1 MQKLSLIDRWRED
14 PDGFIIINGNEK
26 DGSTNNS
33 LDNNSIAGGFD
44 SNISGRQVQ
53 VNGGK
58 GSGNF
63 GHAGRPGKV
72 GGSSPSESSSP
83 ALTDEQEAKVQ
94 EWTRTIK
101 RGELIQKI
109 RRLKKSDKFE
119 ELVQEMLDAGF
130 TRAHIDTWRDWVKK
144 QEEKHQVE
152 TEKKRELRKRAQESP
167 EQTAAI
173 DNVIEKIVVRPQDVQ
188 WLRKNC
194 SPEMAKAFSDEVDKA
209 EKFGIK
215 NVKLFLNDKEAKQ
228 GELGFLPSTD
238 TYSLQISK
246 KILRDQEKTQAT
258 RQRSGPNGSRW
269 WTSDKIEGTFA
280 HEFGHCMEWEFLKK
294 FMGPEKKLANGQSVL
309 KSNYF
314 LPKVRDYCSQLIVNQ
329 AKENLSKKGV
339 SLDELRENKD
349 YKYMSNYGKT
359 NQFEAIAESF
369 GNPDYSPLTKE
380 IYNITMGNKKLNK
393 QRIENLKKSIEVCEE
408 RLSRMKF

>member
-1 MQKLSLIDRWRED
+1 MIELCTGCQETEEELRAFLKEHPEFDED
-14 PDGFIIINGNEK
+14 IFSEDLKN
-26 DGSTNNS
+26 NNS
-33 LDNNSIAGGFD
+33 LEL
-44 SNISGRQVQ
+44 
-53 VNGGK
+53 NGGK

-63 GHAGRPGKV
+63 GHAGRPGLV
-72 GGSSPSESSSP
+72 GGSSPSESSSST
-83 ALTDEQEAKVQ
+83 LTDEQEAKAQ
-94 EWTRTIK
+94 EWARTLRK
-101 RGELIQKI
+101 GELIQKI
-109 RRLKKSDKFE
+109 RRLKKTDKFD
-119 ELVQEMLDAGF
+119 ELVQEMLDLGF
-130 TRAHIDTWRDWVKK
+130 TQERIDSWRDWIKK
-144 QEEKHQVE
+144 QEEEHQVE

-173 DNVIEKIVVRPQDVQ
+173 DNVVEKIAVRPQDVQ

-215 NVKLFLNDKEAKQ
+215 NVELFLNNKEVKQ
-228 GELGFLPSTD
+228 GELGFWPSTN
-238 TYSLQISK
+238 TYKLQISK
-246 KILRDQEKTQAT
+246 KILRDQEAT
-258 RQRSGPNGSRW
+258 KASRESAGPNGRRW

-294 FMGPEKKLANGQSVL
+294 FMGPEKKLPNGQSLL